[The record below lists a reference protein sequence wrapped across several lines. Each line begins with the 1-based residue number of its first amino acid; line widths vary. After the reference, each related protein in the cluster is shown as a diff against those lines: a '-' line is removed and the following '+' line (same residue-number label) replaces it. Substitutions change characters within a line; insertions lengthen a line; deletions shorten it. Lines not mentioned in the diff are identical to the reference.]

1 MGKHS
6 KRVFTGDW
14 NDEGL
19 LATGSE
25 DKIITISSYN
35 SENVGNSIAVRAE
48 PNNIKWIYAKG
59 EDRSKKQTT
68 ICTVFK

>member
-1 MGKHS
+1 MKKTKKKIPTMGKHS

-19 LATGSE
+19 LVTGSE

-48 PNNIKWIYAKG
+48 PNNVKWIYTKG
-59 EDRSKKQTT
+59 EDR
-68 ICTVFK
+68 